1 MTETFSTFFDDPGGI
16 TQGNFQDEPT
26 LRVVHDHSLRQRPC
40 WRCPA
45 APRLVRH
52 TLPTP
57 SAKSSPTNNLGCQG
71 QSCWELPVLH
81 FVTGGLSSFQA
92 YRARPVGSLAYGKG
106 GRKIPPSWDPQAPDC
121 QRGPF
126 SSRWSLPF
134 PAPSPEKL
142 SRLLRIGP
150 PLDRTNHCSFPV
162 VQWGA
167 PSLFISLFRESF
179 PDCSGLD
186 RYIDRTNHCSFPV
199 VQWGAPSLFI
209 SLFRESFPDCSG
221 LDRYIDRTNHCS
233 FPVVQW
239 GAPSLFISLF
249 RESFPD
255 CSGLDRYIDRTN
267 HCSIPAVQRGPL
279 LIPRAPF
286 FSSPCLE
293 GAFWTARCGLDWTAR
308 WKGPGSSVCTVTSSS
323 PCIEVGVP

>member
-150 PLDRTNHCSFPV
+150 PLDRTNH
-162 VQWGA
+162 
-167 PSLFISLFRESF
+167 R
-179 PDCSGLD
+179 
-186 RYIDRTNHCSFPV
+186 
-199 VQWGAPSLFI
+199 
-209 SLFRESFPDCSG
+209 
-221 LDRYIDRTNHCS
+221 S

-279 LIPRAPF
+279 LIPRVPF

-323 PCIEVGVP
+323 PCVEVGVP